1 MSTPTIPIHGI
12 PTPKMSTLIRYINNV
27 NSQNVNSS
35 FFDNYVTHFLI
46 TKVTFEPFIVSKE
59 QSVPYRL
66 LLSKHA

>member
-1 MSTPTIPIHGI
+1 MSTPTIPIHRI
-12 PTPKMSTLIRYINNV
+12 PTPKMSTLIRYVNNV

-46 TKVTFEPFIVSKE
+46 TEVTFEPFIVSKE